1 MKQHHASYQLF
12 LQKFNQDFLNFILL
26 EEINFMNRVGVDIGG
41 TFTDAISIS
50 SDGRISTS
58 KSLTTS
64 GRLADGVVNAISG
77 LELASKEIDYFVH
90 GTTAGLNAFL
100 ERRGSRI
107 ALITT
112 KGFRDVYQIG
122 RANRPDMYNLKYQS
136 PKPLIPRSDIFEMNE
151 RMSPE
156 GETILEVDLKEL
168 EAIAGRIE
176 GKFDAVAIVLLH
188 SYKSAEHEIQVEK
201 FLSKRLPSVL
211 VVPSHQVA
219 PEWREYERTS
229 TTALS
234 AYIAPIIDEYLL
246 QLGKKLEEI
255 GMRAPIRVMQSNG
268 GVMSAST
275 ARAKAIQTLFSGP
288 VGGTIAGVEI
298 GKKLDFDKLI
308 CVDMG
313 GTSFDVSL
321 VIDKKA
327 DVESQTELQGLPIL
341 SPTVSMHTIGAG
353 GGSIAYLAGGA
364 LRVGPRSAGAMPGP
378 ACYGRGGSE
387 PTVTDANLFLGRL
400 PQIAKLGG
408 NLPLDSDAS
417 QRALDSVGTQLK
429 LAPEEVASGII
440 SIVNAAMANA
450 IREITVSRGI
460 DPRDFSLVAFGGAG
474 PLHAIAIAEELELK
488 SVVIPANPGVLSA
501 WGMLQA
507 DTRHDQVLNFYSLL
521 HEISPPQFE
530 EALKKLRVQSNEIL
544 DSESIPVNLQE
555 FRPAVDLRYVGQEY
569 TVTVEWSD
577 EWSVAKALAE
587 LPNMFEAEH
596 LSRYGH
602 NNPGESIE
610 LVNIRMSAL
619 GLNGITSEQYLP
631 ESETKSEKMVYPVY
645 FNKEWTDS
653 KIIQRDQVKIG
664 GSVAGPAVI
673 LEPDCTTLLHPGWQ
687 AKVAVGGH
695 IVISRSI

>member
-530 EALKKLRVQSNEIL
+530 EALKKLRVQSKEIL
-544 DSESIPVNLQE
+544 DSESIPINLQE

-631 ESETKSEKMVYPVY
+631 ESQTKSEEMVYPVY

-664 GSVAGPAVI
+664 GSVTGPAVI

-687 AKVAVGGH
+687 AEVAVGGH

>member
-255 GMRAPIRVMQSNG
+255 GMRAPISVMQSNG

-530 EALKKLRVQSNEIL
+530 EALKKLRVQSKEIL

-653 KIIQRDQVKIG
+653 KIIQRDQIKIG

-687 AKVAVGGH
+687 AEVAVGGH

>member
-1 MKQHHASYQLF
+1 
-12 LQKFNQDFLNFILL
+12 
-26 EEINFMNRVGVDIGG
+26 MNRVGVDIGG

-64 GRLADGVVNAISG
+64 GRLADGVVSAISG
-77 LELASKEIDYFVH
+77 LELVSKEIDYFVH

-136 PKPLIPRSDIFEMNE
+136 PKPLIPRSDIFEIDE

-168 EAIAGRIE
+168 EAIASRIE

-188 SYKSAEHEIQVEK
+188 SYKSAEHETQVEK

-353 GGSIAYLAGGA
+353 GGSIAYLSGGA

-408 NLPLDSDAS
+408 NLQLDADAS

-521 HEISPPQFE
+521 HEISLPQFE
-530 EALKKLRVQSNEIL
+530 EALKKLRAQSKEIL

-631 ESETKSEKMVYPVY
+631 ESKTESEEMVYPVY

-653 KIIQRDQVKIG
+653 KIIQRDQVKIS

-687 AKVAVGGH
+687 AEVAVGGH

>member
-1 MKQHHASYQLF
+1 
-12 LQKFNQDFLNFILL
+12 
-26 EEINFMNRVGVDIGG
+26 MNRVGVDIGG

-50 SDGRISTS
+50 SDGEISTS
-58 KSLTTS
+58 KSLTTT
-64 GRLADGVVNAISG
+64 GRLADGVVDAISG
-77 LELASKEIDYFVH
+77 LQLLPSEIDYFVH

-136 PKPLIPRSDIFEMNE
+136 PKPLIPRSDIFEVSE
-151 RMSPE
+151 RMTPE
-156 GETILEVDLKEL
+156 GETFIDVDLDEL
-168 EAIAGRIE
+168 EIIAGNIE

-188 SYKSAEHEIQVEK
+188 SYKSAKHEIEVQK
-201 FLSKRLPSVL
+201 FLSSRLPGVVL
-211 VVPSHQVA
+211 VPSHQVA

-246 QLGKKLEEI
+246 QLGKKLEAL
-255 GMRAPIRVMQSNG
+255 GMNSSIRVMQSNG
-268 GVMSAST
+268 GVMSAAT

-298 GKKLDFDKLI
+298 GKKLDIDQLI

-321 VIDKKA
+321 VINKKA
-327 DVESQTELQGLPIL
+327 DIESQTSLQGLPIL

-353 GGSIAYLAGGA
+353 GGSIAFLAAGA

-378 ACYGRGGSE
+378 ACYGRGGKE

-408 NLPLDSDAS
+408 SLPLDSNAS
-417 QRALDSVGTQLK
+417 REALESIGKELK
-429 LAPEEVASGII
+429 LSPEEVANGII
-440 SIVNAAMANA
+440 SIINASMANA

-488 SVVIPANPGVLSA
+488 SVVVPANPGVLSA

-521 HEISPPQFE
+521 HEIGLSE
-530 EALKKLRVQSNEIL
+530 LEAALNRLKDQSKEVLN
-544 DSESIPVNLQE
+544 SESIPPSLQE
-555 FRPAVDLRYVGQEY
+555 FRPAADLRYVGQEY
-569 TVTVEWSD
+569 TVTVEWPG
-577 EWSVAKALAE
+577 EWSTEKALAE
-587 LPNMFEAEH
+587 LSKMFETEH

-602 NNPGESIE
+602 NNPGEAIE

-619 GLNGITSEQYLP
+619 GLNGITSDQFLP
-631 ESETKSEKMVYPVY
+631 ESDQHKEDVHYPVH
-645 FNKEWTDS
+645 FNKQWTES
-653 KIIQRDQVKIG
+653 KIVQRNQMKIG
-664 GSVAGPAVI
+664 ETIKGPAVI
-673 LEPDCTTLLHPGWQ
+673 LEADCTTLLHPGWQ
-687 AKVAVGGH
+687 ADVAVGGH
-695 IVISRSI
+695 IVMKRSI

>member
-1 MKQHHASYQLF
+1 MPA
-12 LQKFNQDFLNFILL
+12 KFNQDFLNFILL
-26 EEINFMNRVGVDIGG
+26 EEINLMNRVGVDIGG

-50 SDGRISTS
+50 TDGRISTS

-136 PKPLIPRSDIFEMNE
+136 PKPLIPRSDIFEIDE

-168 EAIAGRIE
+168 EAIASKIE

-188 SYKSAEHEIQVEK
+188 SYKSAKHETQVEK
-201 FLSKRLPSVL
+201 FLSKRLPNVL

-255 GMRAPIRVMQSNG
+255 GMKAPIRVMQSNG

-521 HEISPPQFE
+521 HEISLPQFE
-530 EALKKLRVQSNEIL
+530 EALKKLRVQSKEIL

-631 ESETKSEKMVYPVY
+631 ESETKSEEMVYPVY
-645 FNKEWTDS
+645 FNQEWTDS
-653 KIIQRDQVKIG
+653 KIVQRDQVKIG

>member
-521 HEISPPQFE
+521 HEISLPQFE
-530 EALKKLRVQSNEIL
+530 EALKKLRVQSKEIL

-631 ESETKSEKMVYPVY
+631 ESQTKSEEMVYPVY

-664 GSVAGPAVI
+664 GSVTGPAVI

>member
-530 EALKKLRVQSNEIL
+530 EALKKLRVQSKEIL

-653 KIIQRDQVKIG
+653 KIIQRDQIKIG

-687 AKVAVGGH
+687 AEVAVGGH

>member
-1 MKQHHASYQLF
+1 
-12 LQKFNQDFLNFILL
+12 
-26 EEINFMNRVGVDIGG
+26 MNRVGVDIGG

-168 EAIAGRIE
+168 ESIAGRIE

-521 HEISPPQFE
+521 HEISLPQFE
-530 EALKKLRVQSNEIL
+530 EALKKLRVQSKEIL

-631 ESETKSEKMVYPVY
+631 ESQTKSEEMVYPVY

-687 AKVAVGGH
+687 AEVAVGGH

>member
-530 EALKKLRVQSNEIL
+530 EALKKLRVQSKEIL
-544 DSESIPVNLQE
+544 DSESIPINLQE

-653 KIIQRDQVKIG
+653 KIIQRDQIKIG

>member
-530 EALKKLRVQSNEIL
+530 EALKKLRVQSKEIL

-653 KIIQRDQVKIG
+653 KIIQRDQIKIG

>member
-1 MKQHHASYQLF
+1 M
-12 LQKFNQDFLNFILL
+12 

-168 EAIAGRIE
+168 ESIAGRIE

-521 HEISPPQFE
+521 HEISLPQFE
-530 EALKKLRVQSNEIL
+530 EALKKLRVQSKEIL

-631 ESETKSEKMVYPVY
+631 ESQTKSEEMVYPVY

>member
-1 MKQHHASYQLF
+1 MSRNACGLCQNLKQVKSFDICLSREF
-12 LQKFNQDFLNFILL
+12 KS
-26 EEINFMNRVGVDIGG
+26 MNRIGVDIGG

-50 SDGRISTS
+50 PDGRISTS

-64 GRLADGVVNAISG
+64 GRLANGVVDAISG
-77 LELASKEIDYFVH
+77 LQVSPQDIDYFVH

-136 PKPLIPRSDIFEMNE
+136 PKPLIPRSDIFEVSE
-151 RMSPE
+151 RLTPE
-156 GETILEVDLKEL
+156 GETVTKIELPEL
-168 EAIAGRIE
+168 EAIASKIE

-188 SYKSAEHEIQVEK
+188 SYKDAKHEIEVQNY
-201 FLSKRLPSVL
+201 LSSRLPGVL
-211 VVPSHQVA
+211 IVPSHQVA

-234 AYIAPIIDEYLL
+234 AYIAPIIDEYLV
-246 QLGKKLEEI
+246 QLGEKLEEI
-255 GMRAPIRVMQSNG
+255 GVKSSIRVMQSNG

-298 GKKLDFDKLI
+298 GKKLDFDQLI

-327 DVESQTELQGLPIL
+327 DIELQTELQGLPIL

-364 LRVGPRSAGAMPGP
+364 LRVGPRSAGAIPGP
-378 ACYGRGGSE
+378 ACYGRGGKE

-400 PQIAKLGG
+400 PQIAKLGRS
-408 NLPLDSDAS
+408 LPLDSVAS
-417 QRALDSVGTQLK
+417 RDALDSVGSQLNFSS
-429 LAPEEVASGII
+429 EEVATGII
-440 SIVNAAMANA
+440 SIVNASMANA

-460 DPRDFSLVAFGGAG
+460 DPRDFTLVAFGGAG
-474 PLHAIAIAEELELK
+474 PLHAIAIAEELELE
-488 SVVIPANPGVLSA
+488 SVVVPANPGVLSA

-521 HEISPPQFE
+521 HETSLPQLDA
-530 EALKKLRVQSNEIL
+530 ALNKLRAQSKGIL
-544 DSESIPVNLQE
+544 DSESIPANLQE
-555 FRPAVDLRYVGQEY
+555 FRPAADLRYVGQEY
-569 TVTVEWSD
+569 TVTVEWPG
-577 EWSVAKALAE
+577 EWSTDKALSE
-587 LPNMFEAEH
+587 LTLMFEAEH

-602 NNPGESIE
+602 NNPGESVE

-619 GLNGITSEQYLP
+619 GLNGVKSEQYIP
-631 ESETKSEKMVYPVY
+631 ESSQQKEEILSPVH
-645 FNKEWTDS
+645 FDKKWTES
-653 KIIQRDQVKIG
+653 KIVQRDQFKFGETV
-664 GSVAGPAVI
+664 SGPAVI
-673 LEPDCTTLLHPGWQ
+673 LEADCTTLLHPGWQ
-687 AKVAVGGH
+687 AKVVIGGH
-695 IVISRSI
+695 IVITRSI

>member
-1 MKQHHASYQLF
+1 M
-12 LQKFNQDFLNFILL
+12 

-521 HEISPPQFE
+521 HEISLPQFE
-530 EALKKLRVQSNEIL
+530 EALKKLRVQSKEIL

-631 ESETKSEKMVYPVY
+631 ESQTKSEEMVYPVY

-687 AKVAVGGH
+687 AEVAVGGH

>member
-521 HEISPPQFE
+521 HEISLPQFE
-530 EALKKLRVQSNEIL
+530 EALKKLRVQSKEIL

-653 KIIQRDQVKIG
+653 KIIQRDQIKIG

>member
-1 MKQHHASYQLF
+1 M
-12 LQKFNQDFLNFILL
+12 

-77 LELASKEIDYFVH
+77 LELASEEIDYFVH

-112 KGFRDVYQIG
+112 QGFRDVYQIG

-136 PKPLIPRSDIFEMNE
+136 PKPLIPRSDIFELNE
-151 RMSPE
+151 RMNPE
-156 GETILEVDLKEL
+156 GETLLPVNLAELEV
-168 EAIAGRIE
+168 IAGKIE

-188 SYKSAEHEIQVEK
+188 SYKSAQHEIQVEN
-201 FLSKRLPSVL
+201 FLSKRLPNVL

-255 GMRAPIRVMQSNG
+255 GMKSPIRVMQSNG
-268 GVMSAST
+268 GVMSAAT

-417 QRALDSVGTQLK
+417 QKALDSVGTQLK
-429 LAPEEVASGII
+429 LAPEEVANGII

-521 HEISPPQFE
+521 HEISLPQFE
-530 EALKKLRVQSNEIL
+530 TALNKLRVQSKEIL
-544 DSESIPVNLQE
+544 DSESIPANLQE

-577 EWSVAKALAE
+577 DWSVAKALAE

-631 ESETKSEKMVYPVY
+631 ESEAKAEEMAYPVY

-653 KIIQRDQVKIG
+653 KIVQRDQVKIG
-664 GSVAGPAVI
+664 GSVSGPAVI

-687 AKVAVGGH
+687 AEVAVGGH

>member
-1 MKQHHASYQLF
+1 
-12 LQKFNQDFLNFILL
+12 
-26 EEINFMNRVGVDIGG
+26 MNRVGVDIGG

-168 EAIAGRIE
+168 ESIAGRIE

-521 HEISPPQFE
+521 HEISLPQFE
-530 EALKKLRVQSNEIL
+530 EALKKLRVQSKEIL

-631 ESETKSEKMVYPVY
+631 ESQTKSEEMVYPVY

>member
-1 MKQHHASYQLF
+1 M
-12 LQKFNQDFLNFILL
+12 

-168 EAIAGRIE
+168 ESIAGRIE

-521 HEISPPQFE
+521 HEISLPQFE
-530 EALKKLRVQSNEIL
+530 EALKKLRVQSKEIL

-631 ESETKSEKMVYPVY
+631 ESQTKSEEMVYPVY

-687 AKVAVGGH
+687 AEVAVGGH

>member
-1 MKQHHASYQLF
+1 M
-12 LQKFNQDFLNFILL
+12 

-136 PKPLIPRSDIFEMNE
+136 PKPLIPRSDIFEIDE

-168 EAIAGRIE
+168 ESIAGRIE

-188 SYKSAEHEIQVEK
+188 SYKSAKHEIQVEK

-521 HEISPPQFE
+521 HEISLPQFE
-530 EALKKLRVQSNEIL
+530 EALKKLRVQSKEIL

-631 ESETKSEKMVYPVY
+631 ESQTKSEEMVYPVY

-687 AKVAVGGH
+687 AEVAVGGH

>member
-1 MKQHHASYQLF
+1 
-12 LQKFNQDFLNFILL
+12 
-26 EEINFMNRVGVDIGG
+26 MNRVGVDIGG

-168 EAIAGRIE
+168 ESIAGRIE

-521 HEISPPQFE
+521 HEISLPQFE
-530 EALKKLRVQSNEIL
+530 EALKKLRVQSKEIL

-631 ESETKSEKMVYPVY
+631 ESETKSEEMVYPVY

>member
-530 EALKKLRVQSNEIL
+530 EALKKLRVQSKEIL

-631 ESETKSEKMVYPVY
+631 ESQTKSEEMVYPVY

-664 GSVAGPAVI
+664 GSVTGPAVI

-687 AKVAVGGH
+687 AEVAVGGH

>member
-530 EALKKLRVQSNEIL
+530 EALKKLRVQSKEIL

-631 ESETKSEKMVYPVY
+631 ESQTKSEEMVYPVY

-653 KIIQRDQVKIG
+653 KIIQRDQIKIG

>member
-1 MKQHHASYQLF
+1 
-12 LQKFNQDFLNFILL
+12 
-26 EEINFMNRVGVDIGG
+26 MNRVGVDIGG

-136 PKPLIPRSDIFEMNE
+136 PKPLIPRSDIFEIDE

-168 EAIAGRIE
+168 ESIAGRIE

-521 HEISPPQFE
+521 HEISLPQFE
-530 EALKKLRVQSNEIL
+530 EALKKLRVQSKEIL

-631 ESETKSEKMVYPVY
+631 ESQTKSEEMVYPVY

-687 AKVAVGGH
+687 AEVAVGGH